1 MALSW
6 IDREPGYFALRSEV
20 ARLAARARRHKG
32 AVFLWALGAA
42 ALATLFAFRS
52 PRRFTAQISVRVT
65 EIVEFNLPRSQW
77 TDRELRSY
85 VTDVAFTNQVLLKV
99 YQQHLKDIYNS
110 PNNDK
115 AITRLRDDLDV
126 QVVRNRV
133 AIEQQGV
140 TGPRSAHVVM
150 RFGAPTA
157 ETAMAVLK
165 SLATPIMETSA
176 KRRRDEAAQEI
187 RRATLT
193 LEYALR
199 YQDDLRKQAM
209 EAAGQQLRGTEGAN
223 AVKLLALNDAIGDGQ
238 RNIARL
244 QAEKDVAERRQ
255 RSEKSRPGINFAIA
269 QESIEAPLPLIPL
282 LTVVAVLSFLFCLPL
297 AGLVVGTFLPY
308 IESLEDVRRLGI
320 PTLGRLR
327 NASQA

>member
-1 MALSW
+1 MTLSW

-32 AVFLWALGAA
+32 AVFLGALAAA
-42 ALATLFAFRS
+42 ALATLFAFRA

-65 EIVEFNLPRSQW
+65 EMVEFRLPRSQW

-99 YQQHLKDIYNS
+99 YQQHLKDIYKS

-115 AITRLRDDLDV
+115 AIGRLRDDLDV

-133 AIEQQGV
+133 AIEKEGV

-165 SLATPIMETSA
+165 SLTTPIMETSA
-176 KRRRDEAAQEI
+176 KRRRDEADQEI

-199 YQDDLRKQAM
+199 YQEDLRKQAM
-209 EAAGQQLRGTEGAN
+209 EVAGQRLRGTEGAN
-223 AVKLLALNDAIGDGQ
+223 TVKLLALNDALGDGH

-255 RSEKSRPGINFAIA
+255 RAEKSRPGINFTIA
-269 QESIEAPLPLIPL
+269 QESIEAPLPLVPL
-282 LTVVAVLSFLFCLPL
+282 LSVVATLSFLFCLPL
-297 AGLVVGTFLPY
+297 SVLVVGTFLPY

-327 NASQA
+327 NAGQA